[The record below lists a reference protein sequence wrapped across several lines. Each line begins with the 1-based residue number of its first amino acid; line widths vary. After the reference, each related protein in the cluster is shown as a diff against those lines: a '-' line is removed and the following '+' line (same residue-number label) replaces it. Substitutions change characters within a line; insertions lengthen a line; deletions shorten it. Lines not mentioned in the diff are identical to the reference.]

1 MTNREASIT
10 AQSDLRTA
18 VLWLNGSA
26 GPGTEL
32 VGEDLRAA
40 ALIIRDIREEL
51 ESLPAPAGA
60 PRSATAPRARAAAV
74 GRASVGSGGVVP
86 SQRFGDY
93 EVVQIDCDEEG
104 VPAPRYALG
113 NNRVLI
119 GLRVRSEADGLSPWC
134 KAFGEKD
141 VAACVAAYEGG
152 YALSGALRRNEK
164 GIDFKPGEGSST

>member
-1 MTNREASIT
+1 MTNRESSIT

-40 ALIIRDIREEL
+40 ALIIRDIRQEL
-51 ESLPAPAGA
+51 ETLTAPAGA

-74 GRASVGSGGVVP
+74 GRASGGSGGVVP

-93 EVVQIDCDEEG
+93 EVVEIDCDDDG
-104 VPAPRYALG
+104 APAPRRSG
-113 NNRVLI
+113 NGRQFI
-119 GLRVRSEADGLSPWC
+119 GLRVRNEDGVSGWS
-134 KAFGEKD
+134 KVFGDDE
-141 VAACVAAYEGG
+141 VAACVEAYEQRTAIAGV
-152 YALSGALRRNEK
+152 LRRSGK
-164 GIDFKPGEGSST
+164 GYDFLPGSGGAI